1 MKTCSK
7 KWGDAMTPEDL
18 KRDFKL
24 FVTYQFARLGLPKP
38 TPIQQAICDELQYN
52 DEHMLL
58 LAFRGVG
65 KSWLTSLF
73 VVWKLWQDPQLE
85 FLVVSASSPRAIEFA
100 TFTKRILKEDP
111 LLKDIAPDRKLGLRD
126 SVLAFDVKGKR
137 PSHAPSVK
145 AAGITGQITGSRADI
160 IIADDVE
167 IPNNSYSVETRR
179 KLLEQVNELTNVLKP
194 NGRLIF
200 LGTPQTE
207 DSIYKKLLKTGIY
220 VPRFFPALYPAS
232 LEPYQNGQWLAPILL
247 EQLQANPHLAGQP
260 TEPSRFP
267 KELLEERRLSIG
279 AKAFALQYMLDMNLT
294 DIDKYPL
301 KMRDIII
308 AHLETLRAP
317 LEIAWAPSWNNRITD
332 LENFGFEDDELHWP
346 GIVSKETV
354 EYEHMVMSIDPAG
367 KGSDETAW
375 AIVGFAAGKLFVLDF
390 GGTLEPVYDDKVLHM
405 LVKKVVDFRVK
416 EIVIEENF
424 GQGMLARLLLPILK
438 QHKAQARI
446 TEVRSTTQ
454 KEKRIL
460 AHLEPL
466 FLQHKLVLNYSA
478 LMREHA
484 QVKNGDIDPT
494 YSLHYQLTHI
504 TDERHA
510 LEHDDRIDALAMAVG
525 VFKDRLQLS
534 EAEARERIQERL
546 FEEEIRRWEMSISQR
561 RRYVDYRDRFNKLYR

>member
-1 MKTCSK
+1 
-7 KWGDAMTPEDL
+7 
-18 KRDFKL
+18 
-24 FVTYQFARLGLPKP
+24 
-38 TPIQQAICDELQYN
+38 
-52 DEHMLL
+52 
-58 LAFRGVG
+58 
-65 KSWLTSLF
+65 
-73 VVWKLWQDPQLE
+73 
-85 FLVVSASSPRAIEFA
+85 
-100 TFTKRILKEDP
+100 
-111 LLKDIAPDRKLGLRD
+111 
-126 SVLAFDVKGKR
+126 
-137 PSHAPSVK
+137 
-145 AAGITGQITGSRADI
+145 
-160 IIADDVE
+160 
-167 IPNNSYSVETRR
+167 
-179 KLLEQVNELTNVLKP
+179 
-194 NGRLIF
+194 
-200 LGTPQTE
+200 
-207 DSIYKKLLKTGIY
+207 
-220 VPRFFPALYPAS
+220 
-232 LEPYQNGQWLAPILL
+232 
-247 EQLQANPHLAGQP
+247 
-260 TEPSRFP
+260 
-267 KELLEERRLSIG
+267 
-279 AKAFALQYMLDMNLT
+279 
-294 DIDKYPL
+294 
-301 KMRDIII
+301 
-308 AHLETLRAP
+308 
-317 LEIAWAPSWNNRITD
+317 
-332 LENFGFEDDELHWP
+332 
-346 GIVSKETV
+346 
-354 EYEHMVMSIDPAG
+354 MSIDPAG